1 MTIARRQSTHVE
13 TPWPIWYA
21 CVYQVYIYELQYHIH
36 ISGTYM
42 YMMSL
47 KNWRAYWQV
56 HARDLPSS
64 SNTTRLRRFPSGK
77 ANLH

>member
-1 MTIARRQSTHVE
+1 MTIAGRRQSTHVE
-13 TPWPIWYA
+13 TPWPILYA
-21 CVYQVYIYELQYHIH
+21 CVYQVYVYV
-36 ISGTYM
+36 
-42 YMMSL
+42 SL
-47 KNWRAYWQV
+47 KNWCAYWQV